1 MILASS
7 EFGWVNLFLLPQW
20 KEKQRP
26 VAKSRNESCRENI
39 ECAGLWGPGGGEG
52 GVVGPERAPGITVI
66 SGEK

>member
-20 KEKQRP
+20 KEKQWSE
-26 VAKSRNESCRENI
+26 AKSRNESCRENI
-39 ECAGLWGPGGGEG
+39 ERAGLWGPGGGERG
-52 GVVGPERAPGITVI
+52 GVEPERAPGITGI